1 MWEWLCA
8 RHCDK
13 SRTKVFIFAGSDGD
27 YLFASCIAESVIAE
41 SVIAESV
48 IAGLAPVTRNQALL
62 GLLTITQRLC
72 TNRT

>member
-1 MWEWLCA
+1 MDLRA
-8 RHCDK
+8 L
-13 SRTKVFIFAGSDGD
+13 TVFIFAGSDGD
-27 YLFASCIAESVIAE
+27 YLFASVIAE

-48 IAGLAPVTRNQALL
+48 IAGLARVTRNQALL